1 MKELFKNYEAAQKR
15 TDEIEKRLDLNP
27 ESEEL
32 NEAWDKA
39 YSEEY
44 KAWEAL
50 INEIVRITK
59 GAINRDTAKAMVATK
74 RAELRSLVERIA

>member
-15 TDEIEKRLDLNP
+15 TDEIEKRLDLDP

-50 INEIVRITK
+50 INESVRITK

-74 RAELRSLVERIA
+74 RAELKSLVERIA